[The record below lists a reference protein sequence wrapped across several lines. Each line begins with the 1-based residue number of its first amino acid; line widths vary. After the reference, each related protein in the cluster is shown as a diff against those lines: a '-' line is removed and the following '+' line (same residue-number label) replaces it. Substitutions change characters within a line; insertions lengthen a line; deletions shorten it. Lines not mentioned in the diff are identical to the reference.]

1 MTMNKWTMIGVVVV
15 LSVMSIGVWTGCE
28 SAGGTGGVSISPA
41 NPVLG
46 SSSSNSTAV
55 VFTAS
60 VSDQLALPLA
70 WSVSNPALGT
80 IISSS
85 GSNATYKA
93 NEGRTGDNIV
103 TVKDQYDNQ
112 GSAVVTQN

>member
-1 MTMNKWTMIGVVVV
+1 MTMNKWTMAGMVAV
-15 LSVMSIGVWTGCE
+15 LSVMAIGVWTGCE
-28 SAGGTGGVSISPA
+28 SAGGTGGVSISPS

-46 SSSSNSTAV
+46 SSSSNTTAV
-55 VFTAS
+55 VLTAV
-60 VSDQLALPLA
+60 VSDQLALPLK
-70 WSVSNPALGT
+70 WSVSDPTLGT
-80 IISSS
+80 IISAS

>member
-1 MTMNKWTMIGVVVV
+1 MMKNKWTMVGLAVV
-15 LSVMSIGVWTGCE
+15 LSVMAIGVWTGCE
-28 SAGGTGGVSISPA
+28 SAGGTGGVSVSPA

-46 SSSSNSTAV
+46 GASSNSTAV

-80 IISSS
+80 IISAS

-93 NEGRTGDNIV
+93 NVGVTGDNIV

>member
-1 MTMNKWTMIGVVVV
+1 MMINKWRMAGLAAV
-15 LSVMSIGVWTGCE
+15 LSVMAIGVWTGCE

-46 SSSSNSTAV
+46 SSSSNTTAV

-60 VSDQLALPLA
+60 VSGQLALPLA
-70 WSVSNPALGT
+70 WSVSNPTLGT
-80 IISSS
+80 IISAS